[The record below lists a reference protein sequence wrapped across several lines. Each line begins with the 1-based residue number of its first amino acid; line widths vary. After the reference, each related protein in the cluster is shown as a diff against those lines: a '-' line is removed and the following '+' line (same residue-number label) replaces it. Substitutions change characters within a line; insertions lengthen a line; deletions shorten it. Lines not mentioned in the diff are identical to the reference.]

1 MVVILQVIQQVYILC
16 VKMKLKIIIPIL
28 LFIFLISNVNA
39 SYFNLDDVKLISNTS
54 VLPTSPHDI
63 IFNNDG
69 TKIYIPDSTGGNKV
83 HIFNLTTSFDS
94 TTATYDSYVLF
105 SDSCSYDSKFCN
117 PTGITFNNDGTKIYM
132 SSFNSDYIA
141 QFSLSPAFNIS
152 SFTLEEWINVSGND
166 ELISDLTFNDDGSKL
181 YYSTETNDIIYQMN
195 LSENFNISTAIYDSN
210 MTFSGF
216 YEFTDLKFNNDGSK
230 LFLLNLFSEQIY
242 EFNLSTNYE
251 ISTGLLNNYVSVPD
265 DYPTGITFNNDGS
278 KLYSVTYQNDLVFEY
293 SLLNSCPQTWNGT
306 HVNNSNI
313 QSTECY
319 QESTSNA
326 SVCNALNDTYN
337 IPPQWINGSYAFDN
351 DWLTFATY
359 KTDLSGVITH
369 VNYFK
374 PNNSFN
380 ASLQF
385 KINSSTNRTISI
397 PDSCFNCNDEYITM
411 LYFIYYDTYDDT
423 QIKIECTTTSGYIE
437 IFPFT
442 TGDGIYEEG
451 ITWNIYDELN
461 IYAEDEC
468 TLYTG
473 LPNYNSINLIGT
485 SGDLTINGNIYTNEL
500 NIETTTS
507 GILEILIDSI
517 LGVLT

>member
-39 SYFNLDDVKLISNTS
+39 SYFNLDNVKLISNTS
-54 VLPTSPHDI
+54 VLPTSPQDI

-83 HIFNLTTSFDS
+83 HIFNLTTAFDS

-132 SSFNSDYIA
+132 SSFNSDYIS

-166 ELISDLTFNDDGSKL
+166 ELISDLIFNNDGSKL
-181 YYSTETNDIIYQMN
+181 YYSTESNDIIYQMN

-242 EFNLSTNYE
+242 EFNLTNNYE

-278 KLYSVTYQNDLVFEY
+278 KLYSVAYQNDLVFEY
-293 SLLNSCPQTWNGT
+293 SLTSCPQTIEPI
-306 HVNNSNI
+306 S
-313 QSTECY
+313 CY
-319 QESTSNA
+319 QEQKNESTACGGVVGS
-326 SVCNALNDTYN
+326 DYIYTYAWTN
-337 IPPQWINGSYAFDN
+337 YTYAYDGN
-351 DWLTFATY
+351 WTNFATG
-359 KTDLSGVITH
+359 TLSGQGQTYTKPEFAINATLIISDDGIT
-369 VNYFK
+369 NE
-374 PNNSFN
+374 
-380 ASLQF
+380 
-385 KINSSTNRTISI
+385 TII
-397 PDSCFNCNDEYITM
+397 LNEACFNLYDDYIIIDYVFGSSNLIVMCNDIT
-411 LYFIYYDTYDDT
+411 
-423 QIKIECTTTSGYIE
+423 
-437 IFPFT
+437 IF
-442 TGDGIYEEG
+442 TGNKKLYEEG
-451 ITWNIYDELN
+451 IYWGINSINNSNLPATNETLN

-468 TLYTG
+468 TIYTG
-473 LPNYNSINLIGT
+473 LPTYNSINLIGST
-485 SGDLTINGNIYTNEL
+485 GSLTIDGNIYTNSFSILNGYL
-500 NIETTTS
+500 NI
-507 GILEILIDSI
+507 LQDSI
-517 LGVLT
+517 LGVLS